1 MATYQYTA
9 VDKFGKEK
17 KGSIDATTPDR
28 AASMLKGEGLI
39 PVKVTEQSI
48 FQKDINLGGS
58 KVNNRELAV
67 FCRQFVSII
76 NAGVPIMDAL
86 GMMEEQTENKQ
97 FRKAIGEVRTSV
109 AKGET
114 LGNSMRQRTDVFPT
128 MLINMVD
135 AGEASGSIDVSFTRM
150 ATQFEKDAHLAG
162 LVKKAMI
169 YPIVVFVVAIA
180 VCVVLLVKVV
190 PTFMEMFK
198 DMDVKMPGITTFVV
212 NASDWLKANWFIA
225 VGVIVLIVIGF
236 KIFTSTQTGTVF
248 FATLAIKLPAL
259 KNFTIK
265 SASSRLART
274 LSTLTAA
281 GISMIDSLDITAKT
295 MTNYLFKQAV
305 YECKEEVKKGVPLSA
320 PLKRCGLF
328 PPMVIHMTKIGEE
341 TGDLE
346 AMLTKMADYYDEE
359 VENATQALMAALEP
373 VIILMMAGIC
383 GVIIGAVVAPM
394 GALYTGLDNL

>member
-1 MATYQYTA
+1 MATYQYRA
-9 VDKFGKEK
+9 VDKYGREK
-17 KGSIDATTPDR
+17 KGSIEATTPDR
-28 AASMLKGEGLI
+28 AASMLKGEGLL

-58 KVNNRELAV
+58 KVSNRELAV

-76 NAGVPIMDAL
+76 NAGVPIIDAL

-97 FRKAIGEVRTSV
+97 FKKAIGEVRTSV

-114 LGNSMRQRTDVFPT
+114 LGNSMRARTDVFPS

-135 AGEASGSIDVSFTRM
+135 AGEASGSIDVSLDRM
-150 ATQFEKDAHLAG
+150 ATQFEKDAYLSG
-162 LVKKAMI
+162 LVKKAMV
-169 YPIVVFVVAIA
+169 YPIVVLCVAIG
-180 VCVVLLVKVV
+180 VCIVLLVKVV

-198 DMDVKMPGITTFVV
+198 DMDIDMPGITTFVM
-212 NASDWLKANWFIA
+212 NASEWLKRNWFIA
-225 VGVIVLIVIGF
+225 LAVILVIAIGI
-236 KIFTSTQTGTVF
+236 KIFMSSRTGTIF
-248 FATLAIKLPAL
+248 FATLAIKLPAI

-265 SASSRLART
+265 SSSSRLART
-274 LSTLTAA
+274 LSTLTAS

-295 MTNYLFKQAV
+295 MSNYLFREAV
-305 YECKEEVKKGVPLSA
+305 FECKEEVKKGVPLSE

-359 VENATQALMAALEP
+359 VEAATQALMAALEP
-373 VIILMMAGIC
+373 MIILFMAGVC
-383 GVIIGAVVAPM
+383 GVIIGAVIAPM
-394 GALYTGLDNL
+394 GALYDGLDNL

>member
-1 MATYQYTA
+1 MATYQYRA
-9 VDKFGKEK
+9 VDKYGREK
-17 KGSIDATTPDR
+17 KGSIEATTPDR
-28 AASMLKGEGLI
+28 AASMLKGEGLL

-58 KVNNRELAV
+58 KVSNRELAV

-76 NAGVPIMDAL
+76 NAGVPIIDAL

-97 FRKAIGEVRTSV
+97 FKKAIGEVRTSV

-114 LGNSMRQRTDVFPT
+114 LGNSMRARTDVFPS

-135 AGEASGSIDVSFTRM
+135 AGEASGSIDVSLDRM
-150 ATQFEKDAHLAG
+150 ATQFEKDAYLSG
-162 LVKKAMI
+162 LVKKAMV
-169 YPIVVFVVAIA
+169 YPIVVLCVAIG
-180 VCVVLLVKVV
+180 VCIVLLVKVV
-190 PTFMEMFK
+190 PTFMEMFE
-198 DMDVKMPGITTFVV
+198 DMDIDMPGITTFVM
-212 NASDWLKANWFIA
+212 NASDWLKRNWFIA
-225 VGVIVLIVIGF
+225 LAVILVIAIGI
-236 KIFTSTQTGTVF
+236 KIFMSSRTGTIF
-248 FATLAIKLPAL
+248 FATLAIKLPAI

-265 SASSRLART
+265 SSSSRLART
-274 LSTLTAA
+274 LSTLTAS

-295 MTNYLFKQAV
+295 MSNYLFREAV
-305 YECKEEVKKGVPLSA
+305 FECKEEVKKGVPLSE

-359 VENATQALMAALEP
+359 VEAATQALMAALEP
-373 VIILMMAGIC
+373 MIILFMAGVC
-383 GVIIGAVVAPM
+383 GVIIGAVIAPM
-394 GALYTGLDNL
+394 GALYDGLDNL

>member
-1 MATYQYTA
+1 MATFQYTA
-9 VDKFGKEK
+9 VDKFGKQK
-17 KGSIDATTPDR
+17 KGSIDATAPDR
-28 AASMLKGEGLI
+28 AAAMLKGEGLMPI
-39 PVKVTEQSI
+39 KVTEANI
-48 FQKDINLGGS
+48 FNKDLNIGGS
-58 KVNNRELAV
+58 KVNKRELAV

-97 FRKAIGEVRTSV
+97 FKKAIGDVRASV

-114 LGNSMRQRTDVFPT
+114 LGSAMRAHPDIFPS

-150 ATQFEKDAHLAG
+150 ATQFEKDAYLGG

-169 YPIVVFVVAIA
+169 YPIVVFIVAIA

-190 PTFMEMFK
+190 PTFMNMFK
-198 DMDVKMPGITTFVV
+198 DMDIKMPSITVFVV
-212 NASDWLKANWFIA
+212 NASDWLQANWFVA
-225 VGVIVLIVIGF
+225 VGVLALVVIGI
-236 KIFTSTQTGTVF
+236 KIFKSTQTGTIF

-259 KNFTIK
+259 KNFTVK

-281 GISMIDSLDITAKT
+281 GISMIDSLEITAKT
-295 MTNYLFKQAV
+295 MSNFLFKQAV
-305 YECKEEVKKGVPLSA
+305 YECKEEVKKGVPLSE

-359 VENATQALMAALEP
+359 VEAATQALMAALEP

-394 GALYTGLDNL
+394 GALYSGLDNL

>member
-169 YPIVVFVVAIA
+169 YPIVVFIVAIA

-305 YECKEEVKKGVPLSA
+305 YECKEEVKKGVPLSE

>member
-1 MATYQYTA
+1 MATYQYRA
-9 VDKFGKEK
+9 VDKYGREK
-17 KGSIDATTPDR
+17 KGSIEATTPDR
-28 AASMLKGEGLI
+28 AASMLKGEGLL

-58 KVNNRELAV
+58 KVSNRELAV

-76 NAGVPIMDAL
+76 NAGVPIIDAL

-97 FRKAIGEVRTSV
+97 FKKAIGEVRTSV

-114 LGNSMRQRTDVFPT
+114 LGNSMRARTDVFPS

-135 AGEASGSIDVSFTRM
+135 AGEASGSIDVSLDRM
-150 ATQFEKDAHLAG
+150 ATQFEKDAYLSG
-162 LVKKAMI
+162 LVKKAMV
-169 YPIVVFVVAIA
+169 YPIVVLCVAIG
-180 VCVVLLVKVV
+180 VCIVLLVKVV
-190 PTFMEMFK
+190 PTFMEMFE
-198 DMDVKMPGITTFVV
+198 DMDIDMPGITTFVM
-212 NASDWLKANWFIA
+212 NASEWLKRNWFIA
-225 VGVIVLIVIGF
+225 LAVILVIAIGI
-236 KIFTSTQTGTVF
+236 KIFMSSRTGTIF
-248 FATLAIKLPAL
+248 FATLAIKLPAI

-265 SASSRLART
+265 SSSSRLART
-274 LSTLTAA
+274 LSTLTAS

-295 MTNYLFKQAV
+295 MSNYLFREAV
-305 YECKEEVKKGVPLSA
+305 FECKEEVKKGVPLSE

-359 VENATQALMAALEP
+359 VEAATQALMAALEP
-373 VIILMMAGIC
+373 MIILFMAGVC
-383 GVIIGAVVAPM
+383 GVIIGAVIAPM
-394 GALYTGLDNL
+394 GALYDGLDNL

>member
-225 VGVIVLIVIGF
+225 IGVIVLIVIGF

-305 YECKEEVKKGVPLSA
+305 YECKEEVKKGVPLSE

>member
-1 MATYQYTA
+1 MATFQYTA
-9 VDKFGKEK
+9 VDKFGKQK
-17 KGSIDATTPDR
+17 KGSIDATAPDR
-28 AASMLKGEGLI
+28 AAAMLKGEGLMPI
-39 PVKVTEQSI
+39 KVTEANI
-48 FQKDINLGGS
+48 FSKDINIGGS
-58 KVNNRELAV
+58 RVNNRELAV

-86 GMMEEQTENKQ
+86 GMMEEQTANKA
-97 FRKAIGEVRTSV
+97 FKKALTEVRQSV

-114 LGNSMRQRTDVFPT
+114 LGNSMRAHPDIFPS

-135 AGEASGSIDVSFTRM
+135 AGEASGSIDISFTRM
-150 ATQFEKDAHLAG
+150 ATQFEKDAYLAG
-162 LVKKAMI
+162 LVKKAMV
-169 YPIVVFVVAIA
+169 YPIVVLIVAIA

-198 DMDVKMPGITTFVV
+198 DIDIEMPKITMFVV
-212 NASDWLKANWFIA
+212 HASDWLQANWFVALAIIVVIA
-225 VGVIVLIVIGF
+225 IGF
-236 KIFTSTQTGTVF
+236 KIFTSTKTGTIF
-248 FATLAIKLPAL
+248 FATMAIKLPAI

-274 LSTLTAA
+274 LSTLTAS
-281 GISMIDSLDITAKT
+281 GISMIDSLEITAKT
-295 MTNYLFKQAV
+295 MSNYLFKQAV
-305 YECKEEVKKGVPLSA
+305 YECKEEVKKGVPLSE

-359 VENATQALMAALEP
+359 VEAATQALMAALEP
-373 VIILMMAGIC
+373 MIILLMAGVC
-383 GVIIGAVVAPM
+383 GVIIGAVIAPM
-394 GALYTGLDNL
+394 GALYSGLDNL

>member
-1 MATYQYTA
+1 MATYQYRA
-9 VDKFGKEK
+9 VDKYGREK
-17 KGSIDATTPDR
+17 KGSIEATTPDR
-28 AASMLKGEGLI
+28 AASMLKGEGLL

-58 KVNNRELAV
+58 KVSNRELAV

-76 NAGVPIMDAL
+76 NAGVPIIDAL

-97 FRKAIGEVRTSV
+97 FKKAIGEVRTSV

-114 LGNSMRQRTDVFPT
+114 LGNSMRARTDVFPS

-135 AGEASGSIDVSFTRM
+135 AGEASGSIDVSLDRM
-150 ATQFEKDAHLAG
+150 ATQFEKDAYLSG
-162 LVKKAMI
+162 LVKKAMV
-169 YPIVVFVVAIA
+169 YPIVVLCVAIG
-180 VCVVLLVKVV
+180 VCIVLLVKVV
-190 PTFMEMFK
+190 PTFMEMFE
-198 DMDVKMPGITTFVV
+198 DMDIDMPGITVFVM
-212 NASDWLKANWFIA
+212 NASEWLKRNWFIA
-225 VGVIVLIVIGF
+225 LAVILVIAIGI
-236 KIFTSTQTGTVF
+236 KIFMSSRTGTIF
-248 FATLAIKLPAL
+248 FATLAIKLPAI

-265 SASSRLART
+265 SSSSRLART
-274 LSTLTAA
+274 LSTLTAS

-295 MTNYLFKQAV
+295 MSNYLFREAV
-305 YECKEEVKKGVPLSA
+305 FECKEEVKKGVPLSE

-359 VENATQALMAALEP
+359 VEAATQALMAALEP
-373 VIILMMAGIC
+373 MIILFMAGVC
-383 GVIIGAVVAPM
+383 GVIIGAVIAPM
-394 GALYTGLDNL
+394 GALYDGLDNL

>member
-1 MATYQYTA
+1 MATYQYAA
-9 VDKFGKEK
+9 VDKFGKQK

-39 PVKVTEQSI
+39 PVKITEANI
-48 FQKDINLGGS
+48 FNKDLNLGGT
-58 KVNNRELAV
+58 KVKKRELAV

-97 FRKAIGEVRTSV
+97 FAKAIGDVRTSV

-114 LGNSMRQRTDVFPT
+114 LGNSMRAHTDIFPT

-150 ATQFEKDAHLAG
+150 ATQFEKDAYLGG
-162 LVKKAMI
+162 LVKKAMV

-190 PTFMEMFK
+190 PTFMNMFK
-198 DMDVKMPGITTFVV
+198 DMDIKMPGITTFVV
-212 NASDWLKANWFIA
+212 NASNWLQDNWFVALGVLAVIA
-225 VGVIVLIVIGF
+225 IGI
-236 KIFTSTQTGTVF
+236 KIFMSSQTGTIF
-248 FATLAIKLPAL
+248 FATLAIKLPAV
-259 KNFTIK
+259 KNFTVK

-281 GISMIDSLDITAKT
+281 GISMIDALDITGKT
-295 MTNYLFKQAV
+295 MSNYLFKQAV
-305 YECKEEVKKGVPLSA
+305 YECKEEVKKGVPLSE
-320 PLKRCGLF
+320 PLKRSGLF

-359 VENATQALMAALEP
+359 VEAATQALMAALEP

-383 GVIIGAVVAPM
+383 GVIIGAVIAPM
-394 GALYTGLDNL
+394 GALYSGLDNL

>member
-1 MATYQYTA
+1 MATYQYRA
-9 VDKFGKEK
+9 VDKYGREK
-17 KGSIDATTPDR
+17 KGSIEATTPDR
-28 AASMLKGEGLI
+28 AASMLKGEGLL

-58 KVNNRELAV
+58 KVSNRELAV

-76 NAGVPIMDAL
+76 NAGVPIIDAL

-97 FRKAIGEVRTSV
+97 FKKAIGEVRTSV

-114 LGNSMRQRTDVFPT
+114 LGNSMRARTDVFPS

-135 AGEASGSIDVSFTRM
+135 AGEASGSIDVSLDRM
-150 ATQFEKDAHLAG
+150 ATQFEKDAYLSG
-162 LVKKAMI
+162 LVKKAMV
-169 YPIVVFVVAIA
+169 YPIVVLCVAIG
-180 VCVVLLVKVV
+180 VCIVLLVKVV
-190 PTFMEMFK
+190 PTFMEMFE
-198 DMDVKMPGITTFVV
+198 DMDIDMPGITVFVM
-212 NASDWLKANWFIA
+212 NASEWLKRNWFIA
-225 VGVIVLIVIGF
+225 LAVILVIAIGI
-236 KIFTSTQTGTVF
+236 KIFMSSRTGTIF
-248 FATLAIKLPAL
+248 FATMAIKLPAI

-265 SASSRLART
+265 SSSSRLART
-274 LSTLTAA
+274 LSTLTAS

-295 MTNYLFKQAV
+295 MSKYLFREAV
-305 YECKEEVKKGVPLSA
+305 FECKEEVKKGVPLSE

-359 VENATQALMAALEP
+359 VEAATQALMAALEP
-373 VIILMMAGIC
+373 MIILFMAGVC
-383 GVIIGAVVAPM
+383 GVIIGAVIAPM
-394 GALYTGLDNL
+394 GALYDGLDNL

>member
-1 MATYQYTA
+1 
-9 VDKFGKEK
+9 
-17 KGSIDATTPDR
+17 
-28 AASMLKGEGLI
+28 
-39 PVKVTEQSI
+39 
-48 FQKDINLGGS
+48 
-58 KVNNRELAV
+58 
-67 FCRQFVSII
+67 
-76 NAGVPIMDAL
+76 
-86 GMMEEQTENKQ
+86 MMEEQTENKA
-97 FRKAIGEVRTSV
+97 FKKAIGEVRTSV

-114 LGNSMRQRTDVFPT
+114 LGNSMRARTDVFPT

-135 AGEASGSIDVSFTRM
+135 AGEASGSIDVSLDRM
-150 ATQFEKDAHLAG
+150 ATQFEKDAYLAG
-162 LVKKAMI
+162 LVKKAMV
-169 YPIVVFVVAIA
+169 YPIVVFCVAIA

-198 DMDVKMPGITTFVV
+198 DMDIEMPGITTFVV
-212 NASDWLKANWFIA
+212 NASDWLKGNWFIA
-225 VGVIVLIVIGF
+225 VGVLAVIIIGF
-236 KIFTSTQTGTVF
+236 KIFTSTQTGTIF
-248 FATLAIKLPAL
+248 FATAAIKIPAV

-265 SASSRLART
+265 SAASRLART

-295 MTNYLFKQAV
+295 MSNYLFKQAV
-305 YECKEEVKKGVPLSA
+305 YECKEEVKKGVPLSE

-359 VENATQALMAALEP
+359 VEAATQALMAALEP
-373 VIILMMAGIC
+373 MIILLMAGIC

-394 GALYTGLDNL
+394 GALYSGLDNL

>member
-1 MATYQYTA
+1 MATYQYAA
-9 VDKFGKEK
+9 VDKFGKQK

-39 PVKVTEQSI
+39 PVKITEANI
-48 FQKDINLGGS
+48 FNKDLNLGGT
-58 KVNNRELAV
+58 KVKKRELAV

-97 FRKAIGEVRTSV
+97 FSKAIGDVRTSV

-114 LGNSMRQRTDVFPT
+114 LGNSMRAHTDVFPM

-150 ATQFEKDAHLAG
+150 ATQFEKDAYLGG
-162 LVKKAMI
+162 LVKKAMV

-190 PTFMEMFK
+190 PTFMNMFK
-198 DMDVKMPGITTFVV
+198 DMDIKMPGITTFVV
-212 NASDWLKANWFIA
+212 NASEWLQTNWFVA
-225 VGVIVLIVIGF
+225 VGILAVIIIGI
-236 KIFTSTQTGTVF
+236 KIFASSQTGTIF
-248 FATLAIKLPAL
+248 FATLAIKLPAI

-281 GISMIDSLDITAKT
+281 GISMIDALDITGKT
-295 MTNYLFKQAV
+295 MSNYLFKQAV
-305 YECKEEVKKGVPLSA
+305 YECKEEVKKGVPLSE

-359 VENATQALMAALEP
+359 VESATQALMAALEP

-394 GALYTGLDNL
+394 GALYSGLDNL

>member
-1 MATYQYTA
+1 MATYQYAA

-28 AASMLKGEGLI
+28 AASMLKGEGLL
-39 PVKVTEQSI
+39 PVKITEQNI
-48 FQKDINLGGS
+48 FNKDLNIGGS
-58 KVNNRELAV
+58 KVKSRELAV

-97 FRKAIGEVRTSV
+97 FKKAIGEVRTSV

-150 ATQFEKDAHLAG
+150 AVQFEKDAHLAG

-198 DMDVKMPGITTFVV
+198 DMDIKMPGITTFVV

-225 VGVIVLIVIGF
+225 IGVIAIIAIGI
-236 KIFTSTQTGTVF
+236 KIFTTTQTGTIF
-248 FATLAIKLPAL
+248 FATAAIKLPAL

-295 MTNYLFKQAV
+295 MSNYLFKQAV
-305 YECKEEVKKGVPLSA
+305 YECKEEVKKGVPLSE

-394 GALYTGLDNL
+394 GALYSGLDNL

>member
-169 YPIVVFVVAIA
+169 YPIVVFFVAIA

-305 YECKEEVKKGVPLSA
+305 YECKEEVKKGVPLSE

>member
-28 AASMLKGEGLI
+28 AASMLKGEGLLPI
-39 PVKVTEQSI
+39 KVSEQNI
-48 FQKDINLGGS
+48 FNKDLNIGGS
-58 KVNNRELAV
+58 KVNSRELAV

-97 FRKAIGEVRTSV
+97 FKKAIGEVRTSV

-150 ATQFEKDAHLAG
+150 AVQFEKDAHLAG

-169 YPIVVFVVAIA
+169 YPIVVFIVAIA

-198 DMDVKMPGITTFVV
+198 DMDIKMPGITTFVV

-225 VGVIVLIVIGF
+225 LGVIVVIIIGI
-236 KIFTSTQTGTVF
+236 KIFTSTQTGTIF
-248 FATLAIKLPAL
+248 FATAAIKLPAL

-295 MTNYLFKQAV
+295 MSNYLFKQAV
-305 YECKEEVKKGVPLSA
+305 YECKEEVKKGVPLSE

-394 GALYTGLDNL
+394 GALYSGLDNL

>member
-212 NASDWLKANWFIA
+212 NASDWLKAN
-225 VGVIVLIVIGF
+225 
-236 KIFTSTQTGTVF
+236 
-248 FATLAIKLPAL
+248 
-259 KNFTIK
+259 
-265 SASSRLART
+265 
-274 LSTLTAA
+274 
-281 GISMIDSLDITAKT
+281 
-295 MTNYLFKQAV
+295 
-305 YECKEEVKKGVPLSA
+305 
-320 PLKRCGLF
+320 
-328 PPMVIHMTKIGEE
+328 
-341 TGDLE
+341 
-346 AMLTKMADYYDEE
+346 
-359 VENATQALMAALEP
+359 
-373 VIILMMAGIC
+373 
-383 GVIIGAVVAPM
+383 
-394 GALYTGLDNL
+394 

>member
-305 YECKEEVKKGVPLSA
+305 YECKEEVKKGVPLSE